1 MNNNNSPGYTYL
13 ALLSVIAGV
22 FIAAAD
28 QTVVATILPSVMI
41 DLKVQITELDKAS
54 WTITG
59 YLLGYLGA
67 MPLVGRLSDN
77 WGHRRLFVISMIW
90 FMAGSI
96 AVALASSL
104 TWLIVARIFQ
114 SIGAGALLPISIAV
128 VGHLFPSGR
137 RAVPLGLI
145 GASAEIGGVIGPLWG
160 GVIVRFLE
168 WTWVFWVNLPLGLIV
183 IVMVLVFTQST
194 PKIRSRVDYLGGVLV
209 ASSLVAL
216 TLGLARVVAADVL
229 MVGYFVAFA
238 ATLALFILRE
248 RTAGDHAIIP
258 PAMFKVRAFA
268 AANGTHLLVGAALI
282 IVMIS
287 LPLMANT
294 ALGLT
299 PLDGGMLLMRMTVS
313 LAVGA
318 IIGGIACRNFDVRLP
333 ATLGLVL
340 AIAGFLLMSN
350 WSFNVKDPIQTLH
363 LAIVGLGFGLLVSP
377 ITLAA
382 TESVREENRGVA
394 AATVMSMRMI
404 GMALGM
410 AALTTWGTDRFQ
422 ELVSGIAIPFAIAG
436 HTGTESQNKV
446 QEFDTQLRMAGMTL
460 FNEFFVIAMVICLVA
475 LIPAACMAWDRF
487 GTRD

>member
-1 MNNNNSPGYTYL
+1 MNNNSRGYTYL

-22 FIAAAD
+22 FVAAAD

-67 MPLVGRLSDN
+67 MPLVGRISDN
-77 WGHRRLFVISMIW
+77 WGHRRLFVLSMIW

-104 TWLIVARIFQ
+104 SWLIVARIFQ
-114 SIGAGALLPISIAV
+114 SIGAGALLPISIAI

-183 IVMVLVFTQST
+183 IAMVLAFTQAT
-194 PKIRSRVDYLGGVLV
+194 PKIRSRVDYLGGVLLC
-209 ASSLVAL
+209 SSLVAL
-216 TLGLARVVAADVL
+216 TLGLSRVVAVDVL

-248 RTAGDHAIIP
+248 RIAREHAVIP
-258 PAMFKVRAFA
+258 TSMFKIRAFA
-268 AANGTHLLVGAALI
+268 VANGAHLLVGAALI

-294 ALGLT
+294 ILGLT
-299 PLDGGMLLMRMTVS
+299 PLDGGMLLLRMTAS

-318 IIGGIACRNFDVRLP
+318 IIGGTLCRNFDVRLP
-333 ATLGLVL
+333 AALGLVL
-340 AIAGFLLMSN
+340 AIVGFLLMSN
-350 WSFNVKDPIQTLH
+350 WSLNIKDPVQTLH
-363 LAIVGLGFGLLVSP
+363 LATVGLGFGLLVSP
-377 ITLAA
+377 IALAA
-382 TESVREENRGVA
+382 TESVSEENRGVA

-410 AALTTWGTDRFQ
+410 AALTAWGADRFQ

-436 HTGTESQNKV
+436 HTVDESQNKV
-446 QEFDTQLRMAGMTL
+446 QEFDTQLRIAGMTL

-475 LIPAACMAWDRF
+475 LVPVACMAWDRF

>member
-1 MNNNNSPGYTYL
+1 MNNNSRGYTYL

-41 DLKVQITELDKAS
+41 DLKVQITELDRAS

-128 VGHLFPSGR
+128 VGHLFPSER

-194 PKIRSRVDYLGGVLV
+194 PKIRSRVDYLGGILV

-216 TLGLARVVAADVL
+216 TLGLARIVAADVL

-238 ATLALFILRE
+238 VTLALFTLRE
-248 RTAGDHAIIP
+248 RAAGEHAIIP
-258 PAMFKVRAFA
+258 PIMFKIRAFA

-299 PLDGGMLLMRMTVS
+299 PLDGGMLLMRMTAS

-340 AIAGFLLMSN
+340 AIVGFLLMSN
-350 WSFNVKDPIQTLH
+350 WSFNVKDSIQTLH

-382 TESVREENRGVA
+382 TESVGEESRGVA

-410 AALTTWGTDRFQ
+410 AALTAWGTDRFQ
-422 ELVSGIAIPFAIAG
+422 NLVSGIAIPFAIAG
-436 HTGTESQNKV
+436 HTGTASQNKV

-460 FNEFFVIAMVICLVA
+460 FNEFFVIAAVICLVA

>member
-1 MNNNNSPGYTYL
+1 MNNNSRGYTYL

-22 FIAAAD
+22 FVAAAD

-67 MPLVGRLSDN
+67 MPLVGRISDN
-77 WGHRRLFVISMIW
+77 WGHRRLFVLSMIW

-104 TWLIVARIFQ
+104 SWLILARIFQ
-114 SIGAGALLPISIAV
+114 SIGAGALLPISIAI

-168 WTWVFWVNLPLGLIV
+168 WTWVFWVNLPSGLIV
-183 IVMVLVFTQST
+183 IAMVLAFTQAT
-194 PKIRSRVDYLGGVLV
+194 PKIRSRVDYLGGVLLC
-209 ASSLVAL
+209 SSLVAL
-216 TLGLARVVAADVL
+216 TLGLSRVVLVDVL

-238 ATLALFILRE
+238 VTLALFTLRE
-248 RTAGDHAIIP
+248 RIAREHAVIP
-258 PAMFKVRAFA
+258 TSMFKIRAFA
-268 AANGTHLLVGAALI
+268 AANGAHLLVGAALI

-294 ALGLT
+294 ILGLT
-299 PLDGGMLLMRMTVS
+299 PLDGGMLLLRMTAS
-313 LAVGA
+313 LAFGA
-318 IIGGIACRNFDVRLP
+318 IIGGALCRNFDVRLP
-333 ATLGLVL
+333 AALGLVL
-340 AIAGFLLMSN
+340 AIVGFLLMSN
-350 WSFNVKDPIQTLH
+350 WSLNIKDPIQTLH

-377 ITLAA
+377 IALAA
-382 TESVREENRGVA
+382 TESVSEENRGVA

-410 AALTTWGTDRFQ
+410 AALTAWGADRFQ

-436 HTGTESQNKV
+436 HTVAESQNKV
-446 QEFDTQLRMAGMTL
+446 QEFDTQLRIAGMTL

-475 LIPAACMAWDRF
+475 LVPVACMAWDRF